1 MKKTSLKDYLSEFLN
16 IDEMK
21 FAPKSF
27 EVVGDIAL
35 IEIPTELEKY
45 DKQIGNCL
53 LKLNPN
59 IKVVLK
65 KSGIH
70 EGEFRTQNFN
80 HIAGEN
86 RKETIYLENGILLK
100 LNVEDVYFSSKLSTE
115 RDYLAKQVKENSK
128 LLIMF
133 SGCGPYTFNI
143 LKKEPNIEIID
154 SIEINP
160 IGHKYA
166 LENLELNKNLLKKSK
181 KFKQIVEEL
190 KKEKKIINEKEI
202 ISKLNYEII
211 HFYCGDVRKILDNEL
226 KNKKYD
232 EIFMPLPKD
241 AYQFLDCAFKAA
253 NKGAIVHMY
262 DFAMEDEI
270 SSFSSEK
277 VLAAAKKYEKDVEII
292 ETRKVGQASPRKY
305 RVCIDFKIL

>member
-1 MKKTSLKDYLSEFLN
+1 MKKTSLKDYLSEFLSEKE
-16 IDEMK
+16 IQI
-21 FAPKSF
+21 APKSF
-27 EVVGDIAL
+27 EVIGDIAL
-35 IEIPTELEKY
+35 IEIAVELEKY
-45 DKQIGNCL
+45 DKKIGEAL
-53 LKLNPN
+53 LNLNPT
-59 IKVVLK
+59 IKVALK

-70 EGEFRTQNFN
+70 SGEFRTQNFE

-86 RKETIYLENGILLK
+86 RKETIYPENGIRLK
-100 LNVEDVYFSSKLSTE
+100 LNVEDVYFSSKLGTE
-115 RDYLAKQVKENSK
+115 RDLLAKKIKENSK
-128 LLIMF
+128 VLVMF

-143 LKKEPNIEIID
+143 LKKQPDVKLID

-166 LENLELNKNLLKKSK
+166 LENLELNKNLIKKSK
-181 KFKQIVEEL
+181 KYKETIEEL
-190 KKEKKIINEKEI
+190 KKQNKIINEKEI
-202 ISKLNYEII
+202 ISKLNNETI

-226 KNKKYD
+226 KDKKYD

-241 AYQFLDCAFKAA
+241 AHEFLDIAFKAA

-270 SSFSSEK
+270 STSSSQK
-277 VLAAAKKYEKDVEII
+277 VLAAAKKYEKEVEII

-305 RVCIDFKIL
+305 RVCIDFKVL